1 MTIAE
6 GLANSLF
13 EIYLSKTPATE
24 FGSSALVGGSES
36 AGNSNA
42 AQSAT
47 LVLLKKG
54 KSWLP
59 EICKKDIDDGKSKER
74 TPD

>member
-6 GLANSLF
+6 GLANSVF

-24 FGSSALVGGSES
+24 FGSSALVGGGES
-36 AGNSNA
+36 AGRSKD
-42 AQSAT
+42 AQSAR

-54 KSWLP
+54 KS
-59 EICKKDIDDGKSKER
+59 
-74 TPD
+74 

>member
-6 GLANSLF
+6 GLANSVF

-24 FGSSALVGGSES
+24 FGSSALVDGRES
-36 AGNSNA
+36 AGRSSA
-42 AQSAT
+42 AQSAR

-54 KSWLP
+54 KS
-59 EICKKDIDDGKSKER
+59 
-74 TPD
+74 